1 MTSQNQKFHQIDSKR
16 SKLKFNSTT
25 TVSEDSGLS
34 PFNMLKSTLFVVN
47 DTIVDFYSQIYHVID
62 EVRKNPVIHDH
73 LIEFW
78 GKIEESNSNV
88 RPVGF
93 EIIHYCGFLFC
104 WSRQNCRTN
113 GCVVSAYLQHQITVC
128 SIWYAVWSWT
138 LCYQKRLIGPN
149 PETFVL
155 KVPNIIRKCIS
166 TFGSKLNKQKL
177 KSSRGPN
184 WTVQVDSNHQ

>member
-47 DTIVDFYSQIYHVID
+47 DMIVDFYGQKYHVID

-73 LIEFW
+73 LVEFW

-104 WSRQNCRTN
+104 
-113 GCVVSAYLQHQITVC
+113 
-128 SIWYAVWSWT
+128 
-138 LCYQKRLIGPN
+138 
-149 PETFVL
+149 
-155 KVPNIIRKCIS
+155 
-166 TFGSKLNKQKL
+166 
-177 KSSRGPN
+177 
-184 WTVQVDSNHQ
+184 